1 MDKEE
6 KREKA
11 RQVLQVLQEQLSST
25 YGEKED
31 ALLDLI
37 TVRFAAQ
44 MNLSITDVP
53 SLHTY
58 NIV

>member
-11 RQVLQVLQEQLSST
+11 RQVLQVLQEELSST
-25 YGEKED
+25 RGEKED
-31 ALLDLI
+31 ALLDII

-44 MNLSITDVP
+44 MSLSITDV
-53 SLHTY
+53 
-58 NIV
+58 

>member
-1 MDKEE
+1 MGKEE

-11 RQVLQVLQEQLSST
+11 RQVLQVLQKNLSSIH
-25 YGEKED
+25 GEEED

-53 SLHTY
+53 SLHH
-58 NIV
+58 

>member
-11 RQVLQVLQEQLSST
+11 RQVLQVLQKNLSST
-25 YGEKED
+25 HGEEED

-53 SLHTY
+53 SLHQ
-58 NIV
+58 